1 MKDLNSKELK
11 TISGGESFAY
21 RIGQLVA
28 IGIDIASEAGTPG
41 YSAPYIPGRKI
52 WY

>member
-28 IGIDIASEAGTPG
+28 IGIDIASEAGTF
-41 YSAPYIPGRKI
+41 YSSPYMPGRML
-52 WY
+52 WYD